1 MPSTRIAY
9 FAILITNL
17 EIIFGSGKDMGEKLL
32 NLQIEKHSVIARA
45 TRLVAISRFFFN
57 NNKGDSHSRYAP
69 SE

>member
-32 NLQIEKHSVIARA
+32 NLQIENTPSFRANAMSVGIF
-45 TRLVAISRFFFN
+45 LILF
-57 NNKGDSHSRYAP
+57 
-69 SE
+69 